1 MAWIE
6 ERKKQ
11 YRVYWRTPTGRQY
24 EPFKSHS
31 DAQRF
36 MALAL
41 NRHIYG
47 KTLAREFEELV
58 GQPPQLSVCLLRLL
72 LRSCGEVQVQES
84 SHPQHDPMKFRR
96 HGRDRLERR

>member
-6 ERKKQ
+6 ARKKQ

-36 MALAL
+36 MALAEAVNDL
-41 NRHIYG
+41 E
-47 KTLAREFEELV
+47 KARAFV
-58 GQPPQLSVCLLRLL
+58 RGADIDLSVATGTPPDCA
-72 LRSCGEVQVQES
+72 
-84 SHPQHDPMKFRR
+84 
-96 HGRDRLERR
+96 